1 MPVSLRVLQVTI
13 AMLLLALLS
22 ACSTAPPK
30 NMDNACAIFKEKKSW
45 YKQAKK
51 AENKWG
57 TPVATMLAFVHQ
69 ESRFVHNARPPRKY
83 FLGFI
88 PRPRKS
94 SAYGYPQAQNATWR
108 GYQRATG
115 NYRHKRTNFA
125 DSMMFIGWY
134 NDQTLRRNKVAKTDA
149 YRQYLA
155 YHEGHGGFSRGSF
168 NQKAWLMEVA
178 TKVASRSATY
188 QSQLLGCEKQLQK
201 RRRFLGIF

>member
-1 MPVSLRVLQVTI
+1 MFVSWRLAKAITLMV
-13 AMLLLALLS
+13 LLALLS

-30 NMDNACAIFKEKKSW
+30 NMDDACAIFTEKKSW

-57 TPVATMLAFVHQ
+57 TPVSTMLAFVHQ

-94 SAYGYPQAQNATWR
+94 SAYGYPQAQNPAWR
-108 GYQRATG
+108 DYQRATG
-115 NYRHKRTNFA
+115 KYRHKRTDFA
-125 DSMMFIGWY
+125 DSLMFIGWY
-134 NDQTLRRNKVAKTDA
+134 NDQTFRRNKVAKTDA
-149 YRQYLA
+149 YQQYLA
-155 YHEGHGGFSRGSF
+155 YHEGHGGFSRGSY
-168 NQKAWLMEVA
+168 NQKAWLLDVAKKVA
-178 TKVASRSATY
+178 TRSATY
-188 QSQLLGCEKQLQK
+188 QSQLMGCEKQLQK